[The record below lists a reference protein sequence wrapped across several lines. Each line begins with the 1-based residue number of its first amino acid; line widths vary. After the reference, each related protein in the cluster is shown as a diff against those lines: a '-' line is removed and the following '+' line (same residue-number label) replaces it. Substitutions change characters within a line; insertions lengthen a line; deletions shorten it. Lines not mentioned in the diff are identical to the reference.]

1 MATKIITPH
10 RQAINWLLV
19 GGSLVTLFIWA
30 SLEDPFNAPKSW
42 ILYCVGFWLLGWV
55 GFNARS
61 RWSDKLDRQILVL
74 SGALALSF
82 VAAFIAT
89 DVKLQGLFGD
99 YARRTGLLSYLSFI
113 LFFVAA
119 SLTFSLSTIDLFD
132 RVTLIVGFIVGFYGF
147 MQHFNLDFIHW
158 NNPYNSVLST
168 LGNPDFAA
176 AVMAIFMVLAVG
188 LVVNGSKSTLVR
200 AWAALNIAILLV
212 TIVFSQVRQGL
223 LAGAAGIAVVLFI
236 WLHQRKK
243 IAALALAG
251 MGVIVGAL
259 GLVAMLNM
267 GPLKGF
273 FYKASVTYRGDYWR
287 AGVRMFKS
295 HPWFGVGLDRY
306 GAYFRQ
312 YRDVTQS
319 LRRGP
324 QIVSNAAHD
333 VPIQLSATGGI
344 FVLITFLALTI
355 FIGWRGIVA
364 LRRTTGTHQIVV
376 ASFFG
381 AWIAYE
387 AQSLISIDNVG
398 IAIWGWILGGIV
410 VALSRPATV
419 SAATTPVNAKP
430 SISQKTKKA
439 KNSSAKKSSVNL
451 AQPLVSGL
459 LFTLAFAICVPM
471 YLSDSSLKTVRT
483 YAAPTAAN
491 LQAYLQIVRKPLGYG
506 FQDPHNTAS
515 VAILLAQ
522 ANQSAESKTLLLPI
536 LASDPQSFQ
545 ALTTLALIDEGN
557 KGFAE
562 AATYRQKL
570 AVIDPWNYQNLLQL
584 GEDLKE
590 SGDKAGAKAIIA
602 RIDAYAPQTTE
613 AMTAHKD
620 FGSL

>member
-61 RWSDKLDRQILVL
+61 RWRDKLDRQILVL

-188 LVVNGSKSTLVR
+188 LVVNGSKSTFVR

-295 HPWFGVGLDRY
+295 HPLFGVGLDRY

-312 YRDVTQS
+312 YRDATQA

-324 QIVSNAAHD
+324 GLVSNAAHD
-333 VPIQLSATGGI
+333 VPIQLAATGGI
-344 FVLITFLALTI
+344 FVLIAFLALTL
-355 FIGWRGIVA
+355 FIAWRGITS
-364 LRRTTGTHQIVV
+364 LRSATGINQIVI
-376 ASFFG
+376 ATFFG
-381 AWIAYE
+381 AWITYE

-410 VALSRPATV
+410 VALSRPTKVEEVLA
-419 SAATTPVNAKP
+419 PVNAKP
-430 SISQKTKKA
+430 LRSKKQSIKQSTKI
-439 KNSSAKKSSVNL
+439 SSGSA

-459 LFTLAFAICVPM
+459 LFTLAFAICIPM
-471 YLSDSSLKTVRT
+471 FLSDAALKTSRG
-483 YAAPTAAN
+483 YAAPTSAN
-491 LQAYLQIVRKPLGYG
+491 LSAYLQIVRKPLGYG
-506 FQDPHNTAS
+506 FQDTHAKES

-522 ANQSAESKTLLLPI
+522 ANQLPEAKTNLLAV
-536 LASDPQSFQ
+536 LARDPRGFD
-545 ALTTLALIDEGN
+545 ALNTLALIEEAN
-557 KGFAE
+557 KNFGE
-562 AATYRQKL
+562 AASYRQKMSAL
-570 AVIDPWNYQNLLQL
+570 DPWNYQNLLQL
-584 GEDLKE
+584 GEDLKQT
-590 SGDKAGAKAIIA
+590 GDKAGAKAIIG
-602 RIDAYAPQTTE
+602 RIDAFAAQTSE
-613 AMTAHKD
+613 ALTAHKD

>member
-61 RWSDKLDRQILVL
+61 RWRDKLDRQILVL

-188 LVVNGSKSTLVR
+188 LVVNGSKSTFVR

-259 GLVAMLNM
+259 SLVAMLNM

-295 HPWFGVGLDRY
+295 HPLFGVGLDRY

-312 YRDVTQS
+312 YRDATQA

-324 QIVSNAAHD
+324 GLVSNAAHD
-333 VPIQLSATGGI
+333 VPIQLAATGGI
-344 FVLITFLALTI
+344 FVLIAFLALTL
-355 FIGWRGIVA
+355 FIAWRGITS
-364 LRRTTGTHQIVV
+364 LRSATGINQIVI
-376 ASFFG
+376 ATFFG
-381 AWIAYE
+381 AWITYE

-410 VALSRPATV
+410 VALSRPTKVEEVLAT
-419 SAATTPVNAKP
+419 VNAKP
-430 SISQKTKKA
+430 LRSKKQSIKQSTKI
-439 KNSSAKKSSVNL
+439 SSGSA

-459 LFTLAFAICVPM
+459 LFTLAFAICIPM
-471 YLSDSSLKTVRT
+471 FLSDAALKTSRG
-483 YAAPTAAN
+483 YAAPTSAN
-491 LQAYLQIVRKPLGYG
+491 LSAYLQIVRKPLGYG
-506 FQDPHNTAS
+506 FQETHAKES

-522 ANQSAESKTLLLPI
+522 ANQLPEAKTNLLAV
-536 LASDPQSFQ
+536 LARDPRGFD
-545 ALTTLALIDEGN
+545 ALNTLALIEEAN
-557 KGFAE
+557 KNFGE
-562 AATYRQKL
+562 AASNRQKMSAL
-570 AVIDPWNYQNLLQL
+570 DPWNYQNLLQL
-584 GEDLKE
+584 GEDLKQ
-590 SGDKAGAKAIIA
+590 SGDKAGAKAIIG
-602 RIDAYAPQTTE
+602 RIDAFAAQTSE
-613 AMTAHKD
+613 ALTAHKD

>member
-61 RWSDKLDRQILVL
+61 RWRDKLDRQILVL

-188 LVVNGSKSTLVR
+188 LVVNGSKSTFVR

-295 HPWFGVGLDRY
+295 HPLFGVGLDRY

-312 YRDVTQS
+312 YRDATQA

-324 QIVSNAAHD
+324 GLVSNAAHD
-333 VPIQLSATGGI
+333 VPIQLAATGGI
-344 FVLITFLALTI
+344 FVLIAFLALTL
-355 FIGWRGIVA
+355 FIAWRGITS
-364 LRRTTGTHQIVV
+364 LRSATGINQIVI
-376 ASFFG
+376 ATFFG
-381 AWIAYE
+381 AWITYE

-410 VALSRPATV
+410 VALSRPTQVEEDLA
-419 SAATTPVNAKP
+419 PVNAKP
-430 SISQKTKKA
+430 LRSKKQSIKQSTKI
-439 KNSSAKKSSVNL
+439 SSGSA

-459 LFTLAFAICVPM
+459 LFTLAFAICIPM
-471 YLSDSSLKTVRT
+471 FLSDAALKTSRG
-483 YAAPTAAN
+483 YAAPTSAN
-491 LQAYLQIVRKPLGYG
+491 LSAYLQIVRKPLGYG
-506 FQDPHNTAS
+506 FQDTHAKES

-522 ANQSAESKTLLLPI
+522 ANQLPEAKTNLLAV
-536 LASDPQSFQ
+536 LARDPRGFD
-545 ALTTLALIDEGN
+545 ALNTLALIEEAN
-557 KGFAE
+557 KNFGE
-562 AATYRQKL
+562 AASNRQKMSAL
-570 AVIDPWNYQNLLQL
+570 DPWNYQNLLQL
-584 GEDLKE
+584 GEDLKQ
-590 SGDKAGAKAIIA
+590 SGDKAGAKAIIG
-602 RIDAYAPQTTE
+602 RIDAFAAQTSE
-613 AMTAHKD
+613 ALTAHKD

>member
-19 GGSLVTLFIWA
+19 GGSLVTLFLWA

-119 SLTFSLSTIDLFD
+119 SILFSFSNIALFD

-147 MQHFNLDFIHW
+147 VQHFKIDFIHW

-176 AVMAIFMVLAVG
+176 AVMAIFLVLSFG
-188 LVVNGSKSTLVR
+188 LMINVSKSRLVR
-200 AWAALNIAILLV
+200 GWAMINVLTLLV
-212 TIVFSQVRQGL
+212 TILFSHVRQGL
-223 LAGAAGIAVVLFI
+223 LAGVLGIALI
-236 WLHQRKK
+236 
-243 IAALALAG
+243 
-251 MGVIVGAL
+251 VIVWFYQSKKLIAWC
-259 GLVAMLNM
+259 LVALTFLGGVTGLLGMLNK
-267 GPLKGF
+267 GPLTGF
-273 FYKASVTYRGDYWR
+273 FYKVSVTYRGDYWR
-287 AGVRMFKS
+287 AGIRMFKS

-312 YRDVTQS
+312 YRDATQA

-324 QIVSNAAHD
+324 GMTSNAAHD
-333 VPIQLSATGGI
+333 VPIQLAATGGI
-344 FVLITFLALTI
+344 FVLIAFLCVTLFVA
-355 FIGWRGIVA
+355 WRGMVA
-364 LRRTTGTHQIVV
+364 LRSTTGINQLVIAT
-376 ASFFG
+376 FFG

-419 SAATTPVNAKP
+419 SAVTAPVNAKP
-430 SISQKTKKA
+430 SMSSKSRKSTKTSA
-439 KNSSAKKSSVNL
+439 KQSSATL

-471 YLSDSSLKTVRT
+471 FLSESTLKTAKS
-483 YAAPTAAN
+483 YSAPTKASLSN
-491 LQAYLQIVRKPLGYG
+491 YLQIVRKPLTYG
-506 FQDPHNTAS
+506 FQDESTKVN
-515 VAILLAQ
+515 VGILIAQ
-522 ANQSAESKTLLLPI
+522 ATQISEGKVI
-536 LASDPQSFQ
+536 LQAVLSSDPRSSD
-545 ALTTLALIDEGN
+545 ALTTLALIDESTKN
-557 KGFAE
+557 FTDAVS
-562 AATYRQKL
+562 YREKISS
-570 AVIDPWNYQNLLQL
+570 IDPWNYQNLLQW
-584 GEDLKE
+584 GEDLKQTGN
-590 SGDKAGAKAIIA
+590 SAGAKAMIA
-602 RIDAYAPQTTE
+602 RIDAFAPQTTE
-613 AMTAHKD
+613 AATAHKD